1 MAAARMEVTDLNLLL
16 SIANPLEFLGFI
28 GYIWL
33 PACEPRLEPAQW
45 ANPLIRNA
53 ADLKL
58 RQSLGSFENGRLKDI
73 FIFS

>member
-1 MAAARMEVTDLNLLL
+1 MAAARMEVTDMDLLL
-16 SIANPLEFLGFI
+16 FMANPPEFLGYV

-33 PACEPRLEPAQW
+33 PASEPRLEPAQW

-58 RQSLGSFENGRLKDI
+58 RHSMGSFENG
-73 FIFS
+73 